1 MKKLFLWLTLL
12 IVFIAVLAYSIV
24 FSKFGNELIAS
35 YIENKVNNPQQNI
48 KFKVTNFRL
57 RVDSLDFNAVIN
69 ENSNISVNGALS
81 IWDRWVDLKYD
92 IKITDLSILNNLI
105 NQNLKSELFT
115 NGVFKGDYQS
125 AIIQGFS
132 NIANS
137 ETKYNLVLKDFKIK
151 DILLELKNAKI
162 DELLNFM
169 NKPHYLN
176 GDLTI
181 NANIRNIDNNNLDG
195 KLIANIS
202 KGQLENDVI
211 NKEFN
216 QTFSSKINIDGDIEA
231 SFLGKNAEIKTQLLT
246 SIGNLILEK
255 TLVDLEK
262 DRVVSD
268 YKFEVKNLQK
278 LESVLGRKLIGDFNT
293 TGNILYENA
302 IFNVDGKSDIFESST
317 VFRFKLED
325 NIAKDISF
333 KVENTKIEKLLDF
346 LNEPIY
352 ATGDLNVQG
361 EIQNSNLE
369 ELSGTIISKISDAK
383 LVNEVVN
390 AVFKQELKTPVNF
403 DMALNNQFIPNKIV
417 SQMVLN
423 SSLAN
428 LSAENAIYDLVE
440 GVLKSDYLLKISSLD
455 NLKDFT
461 KTKLRGKLDIKGELE
476 KKDMFLF
483 ATGKSSVLGGKL
495 DFTLKNDDLTA
506 SLNDV
511 SVKELSYMMYK
522 PEFFNSRGDFSLNY
536 NTITKQGNLVGKFF
550 NGSFLPNDLALL
562 INHLAKFDLTK
573 EIYETVDLNSD
584 INDNLLTSNFLMKSE
599 NTQIESKEAITDFDK
614 NFIDAKL
621 NTQIKNRSFNLSLMG
636 EMNKPKISLGAEELL
651 KNEIDR
657 KLEKNRDKIEE
668 KLNKVLDGE
677 VDNEKAKQ
685 LLKNIF
691 R

>member
-1 MKKLFLWLTLL
+1 MNKLFLWLTLL

-81 IWDRWVDLKYD
+81 IWNRWVDLKYD

-115 NGVFKGDYQS
+115 NGVFKGDNQS

-151 DILLELKNAKI
+151 DIFLELKNAKI
-162 DELLNFM
+162 DEFLNFM

-231 SFLGKNAEIKTQLLT
+231 LFLGKNAEIKTQLLT

-262 DRVVSD
+262 DRVISD
-268 YKFEVKNLQK
+268 FKLEAKNLQK

-293 TGNILYENA
+293 TGNILYDNL
-302 IFNVDGKSDIFESST
+302 ILSVDGNSDIFESST

-361 EIQNSNLE
+361 EIQNSKLE

-403 DMALNNQFIPNKIV
+403 EMALNNQFIPNKIV

-423 SSLAN
+423 SSIVN
-428 LSAENAIYDLVE
+428 LSAENGIYDLVE

-536 NTITKQGNLVGKFF
+536 NTITKQGNLVGKLF
-550 NGSFLPNDLALL
+550 NGSFLPNDLSLL

-573 EIYETVDLNSD
+573 EIYETVNLNSE
-584 INDNLLTSNFLMKSE
+584 INDKQLTSNFLMKSE
-599 NTQIESKEAITDFDK
+599 NTQIESKDAITDFDK

-621 NTQIKNRSFNLSLMG
+621 NTQIKNRSFNLSLIG
-636 EMNKPKISLGAEELL
+636 EMNKPKISLDTKELL

-677 VDNEKAKQ
+677 VDNEKAKE

>member
-57 RVDSLDFNAVIN
+57 RADSLDFNAVIN

-81 IWDRWVDLKYD
+81 IWNRWVDLKYD

-181 NANIRNIDNNNLDG
+181 NANIKNIDNNNLDG

-325 NIAKDISF
+325 NIVKDISF

-677 VDNEKAKQ
+677 VDNEKAKE

>member
-81 IWDRWVDLKYD
+81 IWNRWVDLKYD

-151 DILLELKNAKI
+151 DIFLELKNAKI

-181 NANIRNIDNNNLDG
+181 NANIKNIDNNNLDG

-231 SFLGKNAEIKTQLLT
+231 LFLGKNAEIKTQLLT
-246 SIGNLILEK
+246 SIGNLFLEK

-268 YKFEVKNLQK
+268 YKFEAKNLQK

-302 IFNVDGKSDIFESST
+302 IFNVDGNSDIFESST

-325 NIAKDISF
+325 NIVKDISF

-550 NGSFLPNDLALL
+550 NGSFLPNDLSLL

-677 VDNEKAKQ
+677 VDNEKAKE

>member
-81 IWDRWVDLKYD
+81 IWNRWVDLKYD

-115 NGVFKGDYQS
+115 NGVFKGDNQS

-151 DILLELKNAKI
+151 DIFLELKNAKI
-162 DELLNFM
+162 DEFLNFM

-231 SFLGKNAEIKTQLLT
+231 LFLGKNAEIKTQLLT

-262 DRVVSD
+262 DRVISD
-268 YKFEVKNLQK
+268 FKLEAKNLQK

-293 TGNILYENA
+293 TGNILYDNL
-302 IFNVDGKSDIFESST
+302 ILSVDGNSDIFESST

-361 EIQNSNLE
+361 EIQNSKLE
-369 ELSGTIISKISDAK
+369 ELSGTIISKISNAK

-403 DMALNNQFIPNKIV
+403 EMGLN
-417 SQMVLN
+417 
-423 SSLAN
+423 
-428 LSAENAIYDLVE
+428 
-440 GVLKSDYLLKISSLD
+440 
-455 NLKDFT
+455 
-461 KTKLRGKLDIKGELE
+461 
-476 KKDMFLF
+476 
-483 ATGKSSVLGGKL
+483 
-495 DFTLKNDDLTA
+495 
-506 SLNDV
+506 
-511 SVKELSYMMYK
+511 
-522 PEFFNSRGDFSLNY
+522 
-536 NTITKQGNLVGKFF
+536 
-550 NGSFLPNDLALL
+550 
-562 INHLAKFDLTK
+562 
-573 EIYETVDLNSD
+573 
-584 INDNLLTSNFLMKSE
+584 
-599 NTQIESKEAITDFDK
+599 
-614 NFIDAKL
+614 
-621 NTQIKNRSFNLSLMG
+621 
-636 EMNKPKISLGAEELL
+636 
-651 KNEIDR
+651 
-657 KLEKNRDKIEE
+657 
-668 KLNKVLDGE
+668 
-677 VDNEKAKQ
+677 
-685 LLKNIF
+685 
-691 R
+691 

>member
-81 IWDRWVDLKYD
+81 IWNRWVDLKYD

-181 NANIRNIDNNNLDG
+181 NANIKNIDNNNLDG

-231 SFLGKNAEIKTQLLT
+231 LFLGKNAEIKTQLLT
-246 SIGNLILEK
+246 SIGNLFLEK

-268 YKFEVKNLQK
+268 YKFEAKNLQK

-293 TGNILYENA
+293 TGNILYDNL
-302 IFNVDGKSDIFESST
+302 ILSVDGNSDIFESST

-677 VDNEKAKQ
+677 VDNEKAKE

>member
-1 MKKLFLWLTLL
+1 MNKLFLWLTLL

-81 IWDRWVDLKYD
+81 IWNRWVDLKYD

-115 NGVFKGDYQS
+115 NGVFKGDNQS

-151 DILLELKNAKI
+151 DIFLELKNAKI
-162 DELLNFM
+162 DEFLNFM

-231 SFLGKNAEIKTQLLT
+231 LFLGKNAEIKTQLLT

-262 DRVVSD
+262 DRVISD
-268 YKFEVKNLQK
+268 FKLEAKNLQK

-293 TGNILYENA
+293 TGNILYDNL
-302 IFNVDGKSDIFESST
+302 ILSVDGNSDIFESST

-403 DMALNNQFIPNKIV
+403 EMALNNQFIPNKIV

-423 SSLAN
+423 SSIVN
-428 LSAENAIYDLVE
+428 LSAENGIYDLVE

-536 NTITKQGNLVGKFF
+536 NTITKQGNLVGKLF
-550 NGSFLPNDLALL
+550 NGSFLPNDLSLL

-573 EIYETVDLNSD
+573 EIYETVNLNSE
-584 INDNLLTSNFLMKSE
+584 INDKQLTSNFLMKSE
-599 NTQIESKEAITDFDK
+599 NTQIESKDAITDFDK

-621 NTQIKNRSFNLSLMG
+621 NTQIKNRSFNLSLIG
-636 EMNKPKISLGAEELL
+636 EMNKPKISLDTKELL

-677 VDNEKAKQ
+677 VDNEKAKE

>member
-92 IKITDLSILNNLI
+92 IKINDLSILNNLV

-151 DILLELKNAKI
+151 DIFLELKNAKI
-162 DELLNFM
+162 DEFLNFM

-293 TGNILYENA
+293 TGNILYDNL
-302 IFNVDGKSDIFESST
+302 ILSVDGKSDIFESST

-361 EIQNSNLE
+361 EIQNSKLE
-369 ELSGTIISKISDAK
+369 ELSGTIISKISNAK

-403 DMALNNQFIPNKIV
+403 EMALNNQFIPNKIV

-423 SSLAN
+423 SSIAN

-550 NGSFLPNDLALL
+550 NGSFLPNDLAVL

-621 NTQIKNRSFNLSLMG
+621 NTQIKNRSFNLSLIG

-677 VDNEKAKQ
+677 VDNEKAKE

>member
-92 IKITDLSILNNLI
+92 IKINDLSILNNLI

-115 NGVFKGDYQS
+115 NGVFKGDNQS

-137 ETKYNLVLKDFKIK
+137 KTKYNLVLKDFKIK
-151 DILLELKNAKI
+151 DIFLELKNAKI
-162 DELLNFM
+162 DEFLNFM

-181 NANIRNIDNNNLDG
+181 NANIKNIDNNNLDG

-231 SFLGKNAEIKTQLLT
+231 LFLGKNAEIKTQLLT
-246 SIGNLILEK
+246 SIGNLFLEK

-268 YKFEVKNLQK
+268 YKFEAKNLQK

-293 TGNILYENA
+293 TGNILYDNL
-302 IFNVDGKSDIFESST
+302 ILSVDGNSDIFESST

-325 NIAKDISF
+325 NIVKDISF

-428 LSAENAIYDLVE
+428 LSAENAIYYLVE

-550 NGSFLPNDLALL
+550 NGSFLPNDLSLL

-621 NTQIKNRSFNLSLMG
+621 NTQIKNRSFNLSLIG

-677 VDNEKAKQ
+677 VDNEKAKE

>member
-92 IKITDLSILNNLI
+92 IKINDLSILNNLV

-137 ETKYNLVLKDFKIK
+137 ETKYNLVLEDFKIK
-151 DILLELKNAKI
+151 DIFLELKNAKI
-162 DELLNFM
+162 DEFLNFM

-181 NANIRNIDNNNLDG
+181 NANIKNIDNNNLDG

-246 SIGNLILEK
+246 SIGNLFLEK

-268 YKFEVKNLQK
+268 YKFEAKNLQK

-423 SSLAN
+423 SSIAN

-550 NGSFLPNDLALL
+550 NGSFLPNDLSLL

-621 NTQIKNRSFNLSLMG
+621 NTQIKNRSFNLSLIG

-677 VDNEKAKQ
+677 VDNEKAKE

>member
-81 IWDRWVDLKYD
+81 IWNRWVDLKYD

-151 DILLELKNAKI
+151 DIFLELKNAKI
-162 DELLNFM
+162 DEFLNFM

-181 NANIRNIDNNNLDG
+181 NANIKNIDNNNLDG

-231 SFLGKNAEIKTQLLT
+231 LFLGKNAEIKTQLLT
-246 SIGNLILEK
+246 SIGNLFLEK

-268 YKFEVKNLQK
+268 YKFEAKNLQK

-293 TGNILYENA
+293 TGNILYDNL
-302 IFNVDGKSDIFESST
+302 ILSVDGNSDIFESST

-325 NIAKDISF
+325 NIVKDISF

-428 LSAENAIYDLVE
+428 LSAENAIYYLVE

-677 VDNEKAKQ
+677 VDNEKAKE

>member
-81 IWDRWVDLKYD
+81 IWNRWVDLKYD

-151 DILLELKNAKI
+151 DIFLELKNAKI
-162 DELLNFM
+162 DEFLNFM

-181 NANIRNIDNNNLDG
+181 NANIKNIDNNNLDG

-231 SFLGKNAEIKTQLLT
+231 LFLGKNAEIKTQLLT
-246 SIGNLILEK
+246 SIGNLFLEK

-268 YKFEVKNLQK
+268 YKFEAKNLQK

-293 TGNILYENA
+293 TGNILYDNL
-302 IFNVDGKSDIFESST
+302 ILSVDGNSDIFESST

-325 NIAKDISF
+325 NIVKDISF

-428 LSAENAIYDLVE
+428 LSAENAIYYLVE

-550 NGSFLPNDLALL
+550 NGSFLPNDLSLL

-621 NTQIKNRSFNLSLMG
+621 NTQIKNRSFNLSLIG

-677 VDNEKAKQ
+677 VDNEKAKE

>member
-92 IKITDLSILNNLI
+92 IKINDLSILNNLV

-151 DILLELKNAKI
+151 DIFLELKNAKI

-181 NANIRNIDNNNLDG
+181 NANIKNIDNNNLDG

-231 SFLGKNAEIKTQLLT
+231 LFLGKNAEIKTQLLT
-246 SIGNLILEK
+246 SIGNLFLEK

-268 YKFEVKNLQK
+268 YKFEAKNLQK

-293 TGNILYENA
+293 TGNILYDNL
-302 IFNVDGKSDIFESST
+302 ILSVDGNSDIFESST

-325 NIAKDISF
+325 NIVKDISF

-677 VDNEKAKQ
+677 VDNEKAKE

>member
-81 IWDRWVDLKYD
+81 IWNRWVDLKYD

-151 DILLELKNAKI
+151 DIFLELKNAKI
-162 DELLNFM
+162 DEFLNFM

-181 NANIRNIDNNNLDG
+181 NANIKNIDNNNLDG

-231 SFLGKNAEIKTQLLT
+231 LFLGKNAEIKTQLLT
-246 SIGNLILEK
+246 SIGNLFLEK

-293 TGNILYENA
+293 TGNILYDNL
-302 IFNVDGKSDIFESST
+302 ILSVDGNSDIFESST

-325 NIAKDISF
+325 NIVKDISF

-428 LSAENAIYDLVE
+428 LSAENAIYYLVE

-677 VDNEKAKQ
+677 VDNEKAKE

>member
-81 IWDRWVDLKYD
+81 IWNRWVDLKYD

-151 DILLELKNAKI
+151 DIFLELKNAKI

-181 NANIRNIDNNNLDG
+181 NANIKNIDNNNLDG

-231 SFLGKNAEIKTQLLT
+231 LFLGKNAEIKTQLLT
-246 SIGNLILEK
+246 SIGNLFLEK

-293 TGNILYENA
+293 TGNILYDNL
-302 IFNVDGKSDIFESST
+302 ILSVDGNSDIFESST

-325 NIAKDISF
+325 NIVKDISF

-428 LSAENAIYDLVE
+428 LSAENAIYYLVE

-677 VDNEKAKQ
+677 VDNEKAKE

>member
-81 IWDRWVDLKYD
+81 IWNRWVDLKYD

-151 DILLELKNAKI
+151 DIFLELKNAKI
-162 DELLNFM
+162 DEFLNFM

-181 NANIRNIDNNNLDG
+181 NANIKNIDNNNLDG

-268 YKFEVKNLQK
+268 YKFEAKNLQK

-293 TGNILYENA
+293 TGNILYDNL
-302 IFNVDGKSDIFESST
+302 ILSVDGNSDIFESST

-677 VDNEKAKQ
+677 VDNEKAKE

>member
-81 IWDRWVDLKYD
+81 IWNRWVDLKYD

-115 NGVFKGDYQS
+115 NGVFKGDNQS

-151 DILLELKNAKI
+151 DIFLELKNAKI
-162 DELLNFM
+162 DEFLNFM

-181 NANIRNIDNNNLDG
+181 NANIKNIDNNNLDG

-246 SIGNLILEK
+246 SIGNLFLEK

-677 VDNEKAKQ
+677 VDNEKAKE

>member
-81 IWDRWVDLKYD
+81 IWNRWVDLKYD
-92 IKITDLSILNNLI
+92 IKINDLSILNNLV

-151 DILLELKNAKI
+151 DIFLELKNAKI
-162 DELLNFM
+162 DEFLNFM

-181 NANIRNIDNNNLDG
+181 NANIKNIDNNNLDG

-268 YKFEVKNLQK
+268 YKFEAKNLQK

-677 VDNEKAKQ
+677 VDNEKAKE

>member
-92 IKITDLSILNNLI
+92 IKINDLSILNNLV

-151 DILLELKNAKI
+151 DIFLELKNAKI
-162 DELLNFM
+162 DEFLNFM

-231 SFLGKNAEIKTQLLT
+231 LFLGKNAEIKTQLLT
-246 SIGNLILEK
+246 SIGNLFLEK

-268 YKFEVKNLQK
+268 YKFEAKNLQK

-293 TGNILYENA
+293 TGNILYDNL
-302 IFNVDGKSDIFESST
+302 ILSVDGKSDIFESST

-361 EIQNSNLE
+361 EIQNSKLE
-369 ELSGTIISKISDAK
+369 ELSGTIISKISNAK

-403 DMALNNQFIPNKIV
+403 EMALNNQFIPNKIV

-423 SSLAN
+423 SSIAN

-550 NGSFLPNDLALL
+550 NGSFLPNDLSLL

-677 VDNEKAKQ
+677 VDNEKAKE

>member
-81 IWDRWVDLKYD
+81 IWNRWVDLKYD

-115 NGVFKGDYQS
+115 NGVFKGDNQS

-151 DILLELKNAKI
+151 DIFLELKNAKI
-162 DELLNFM
+162 DEFLNFM

-181 NANIRNIDNNNLDG
+181 NANIKNIDNNNLDG

-231 SFLGKNAEIKTQLLT
+231 LFLGKNAEIKTQLLT
-246 SIGNLILEK
+246 SIGNLFLEK

-293 TGNILYENA
+293 TGNILYDNL
-302 IFNVDGKSDIFESST
+302 ILSVDGNSDIFESST

-428 LSAENAIYDLVE
+428 LSAENAIYYLVE

-677 VDNEKAKQ
+677 VDNEKAKE

>member
-81 IWDRWVDLKYD
+81 IWNRWVDLKYD

-151 DILLELKNAKI
+151 DIFLELKNAKI
-162 DELLNFM
+162 DEFLNFM

-181 NANIRNIDNNNLDG
+181 NANIKNIDNNNLDG

-231 SFLGKNAEIKTQLLT
+231 LFLGKNAEIKTQLLT
-246 SIGNLILEK
+246 SIGNLFLEK

-268 YKFEVKNLQK
+268 YKFEAKNLQK

-293 TGNILYENA
+293 TGNILYDNL
-302 IFNVDGKSDIFESST
+302 ILSVDGNSDIFESST

-325 NIAKDISF
+325 NIVKDISF

-423 SSLAN
+423 SSIAN

-677 VDNEKAKQ
+677 VDNEKAKE

>member
-81 IWDRWVDLKYD
+81 IWNRWVDLKYD

-181 NANIRNIDNNNLDG
+181 NANIKNIDNNNLDG

-231 SFLGKNAEIKTQLLT
+231 LFLGKNAEIKTQLLT
-246 SIGNLILEK
+246 SIGNLFLEK

-268 YKFEVKNLQK
+268 YKFEAKNLQK

-293 TGNILYENA
+293 TGNILYDNL
-302 IFNVDGKSDIFESST
+302 ILSVDGKSDIFESST

-428 LSAENAIYDLVE
+428 LSAENAIYYLVE

-677 VDNEKAKQ
+677 VDNEKAKE

>member
-81 IWDRWVDLKYD
+81 IWNRWVDLKYD

-151 DILLELKNAKI
+151 DIFLELKNAKI
-162 DELLNFM
+162 DEFLNFM

-181 NANIRNIDNNNLDG
+181 NANIKNIDNNNLDG

-231 SFLGKNAEIKTQLLT
+231 LFLGKNAEIKTQLLT

-293 TGNILYENA
+293 TGNILYDNL
-302 IFNVDGKSDIFESST
+302 ILSVDGNSDIFESST

-325 NIAKDISF
+325 NIVKDISF

-677 VDNEKAKQ
+677 VDNEKAKE

>member
-81 IWDRWVDLKYD
+81 IWNRWVDLKYD

-115 NGVFKGDYQS
+115 NGVFKGDNQS

-151 DILLELKNAKI
+151 DIFLELKNAKI
-162 DELLNFM
+162 DEFLNFM

-181 NANIRNIDNNNLDG
+181 NANIKNIDNNNLDG

-550 NGSFLPNDLALL
+550 NGSFLPNDLSLL

-621 NTQIKNRSFNLSLMG
+621 NTQIKNRSFNISLIG
-636 EMNKPKISLGAEELL
+636 EMNKPKISLDAEELL

-668 KLNKVLDGE
+668 KLNKVLGE
-677 VDNEKAKQ
+677 NSDNEKTKE
-685 LLKNIF
+685 LLKNIL

>member
-1 MKKLFLWLTLL
+1 MNKLFLWLTLL
-12 IVFIAVLAYSIV
+12 IVFIAVLAYSIL

-81 IWDRWVDLKYD
+81 IWNRWVDLKYD

-151 DILLELKNAKI
+151 DIFLELKNAKI
-162 DELLNFM
+162 DEFLNFM

-231 SFLGKNAEIKTQLLT
+231 LFLGKNAEIKTQLLT
-246 SIGNLILEK
+246 SIGNLFLEK

-268 YKFEVKNLQK
+268 YKFEAKNLQK

-293 TGNILYENA
+293 TGNILYDNL
-302 IFNVDGKSDIFESST
+302 ILSVDGNSDIFESST

-361 EIQNSNLE
+361 EIQNSKLE
-369 ELSGTIISKISDAK
+369 ELSGAIISKISNAK

-403 DMALNNQFIPNKIV
+403 EMALNNQFIPNKIV

-423 SSLAN
+423 SSIAN
-428 LSAENAIYDLVE
+428 LSAENATYDLLE
-440 GVLKSDYLLKISSLD
+440 GVLKSDYLLKVSSLD

-550 NGSFLPNDLALL
+550 NGSFLPNDLSLL

-573 EIYETVDLNSD
+573 EIYETVNLNSE

-599 NTQIESKEAITDFDK
+599 NTQIESKDAITDFDK

-621 NTQIKNRSFNLSLMG
+621 NTQIKNRSFNLSLIG
-636 EMNKPKISLGAEELL
+636 EMNKPKISLDAKELL

-677 VDNEKAKQ
+677 VDNEKAKE

>member
-81 IWDRWVDLKYD
+81 IWNRWVDLKYD

-115 NGVFKGDYQS
+115 NGVFKGDNQS

-151 DILLELKNAKI
+151 DIFLELKNAKI
-162 DELLNFM
+162 DEFLNFM

-181 NANIRNIDNNNLDG
+181 NANIKNIDNNNLDG

-231 SFLGKNAEIKTQLLT
+231 LFLGKNAEIKTQLLT
-246 SIGNLILEK
+246 SIGNLFLEK

-293 TGNILYENA
+293 TGNILYDNL
-302 IFNVDGKSDIFESST
+302 ILSVDGNSDIFESST

-550 NGSFLPNDLALL
+550 NGSFLPNDLSLL

-573 EIYETVDLNSD
+573 EIYETVNLNSE

-599 NTQIESKEAITDFDK
+599 NTQIESKDAITDFDK

-677 VDNEKAKQ
+677 VDNEKAKE

>member
-92 IKITDLSILNNLI
+92 IKINDLSILNNLV

-151 DILLELKNAKI
+151 DIFLELKNAKI
-162 DELLNFM
+162 DEFLNFM

-181 NANIRNIDNNNLDG
+181 NANIKNIDNNNLDG

-293 TGNILYENA
+293 TGNILYDNL
-302 IFNVDGKSDIFESST
+302 ILSVDGNSDIFERST

-325 NIAKDISF
+325 NIVKDISF

-461 KTKLRGKLDIKGELE
+461 KTKLRGKLDIKGDLE

-522 PEFFNSRGDFSLNY
+522 PEFFNSKGDFSLNY

-550 NGSFLPNDLALL
+550 NGSFLPNDLSLL

-573 EIYETVDLNSD
+573 EIYETVNLNSE

-599 NTQIESKEAITDFDK
+599 NTQIESKDAITDFDK

-677 VDNEKAKQ
+677 VDNEKAKE

>member
-81 IWDRWVDLKYD
+81 IWNRWVDLKYD

-151 DILLELKNAKI
+151 DIFLELKNAKI
-162 DELLNFM
+162 DEFLNFM

-246 SIGNLILEK
+246 SIGNLFLEK

-268 YKFEVKNLQK
+268 YKFEAKNLQK

-293 TGNILYENA
+293 TGNILYDNL
-302 IFNVDGKSDIFESST
+302 ILSVDGKSDIFESST

-361 EIQNSNLE
+361 EIQNSKLE
-369 ELSGTIISKISDAK
+369 ELSGTIISKISNAK

-403 DMALNNQFIPNKIV
+403 EMALNNQFIPNKIV

-550 NGSFLPNDLALL
+550 NGSFLPNDLSLL

-677 VDNEKAKQ
+677 VDNEKAKE

>member
-81 IWDRWVDLKYD
+81 IWNRWVDLKYD

-115 NGVFKGDYQS
+115 NGVFKGDNQS

-151 DILLELKNAKI
+151 DIFLELKNAKI
-162 DELLNFM
+162 DEFLNFM

-181 NANIRNIDNNNLDG
+181 NANIKNIDNNNLDG

-231 SFLGKNAEIKTQLLT
+231 LFLGKNAEIKTQLLT
-246 SIGNLILEK
+246 SIGNLFLEK

-293 TGNILYENA
+293 TGNILYDNL
-302 IFNVDGKSDIFESST
+302 ILSVDGNSDIFESST

-325 NIAKDISF
+325 NIVKDISF

-428 LSAENAIYDLVE
+428 LSAENAIYYLVE

-677 VDNEKAKQ
+677 VDNEKAKE

>member
-81 IWDRWVDLKYD
+81 IWNRWVDLKYD

-115 NGVFKGDYQS
+115 NGVFKGDNQS

-151 DILLELKNAKI
+151 DIFLELKNAKI
-162 DELLNFM
+162 DEFLNFM

-181 NANIRNIDNNNLDG
+181 NANIKNIDNNNLDG

-231 SFLGKNAEIKTQLLT
+231 LFLGKNAEIKTQLLT
-246 SIGNLILEK
+246 SIGNLFLEK

-293 TGNILYENA
+293 TGNILYDNL
-302 IFNVDGKSDIFESST
+302 ILSVDGNSDIFESST

-325 NIAKDISF
+325 NIVKDISF

-677 VDNEKAKQ
+677 VDNEKAKE

>member
-92 IKITDLSILNNLI
+92 IKINDLSILNNLV

-151 DILLELKNAKI
+151 DIFLELKNAKI
-162 DELLNFM
+162 DEFLNFM

-231 SFLGKNAEIKTQLLT
+231 LFLGKNAEIKTQLLT
-246 SIGNLILEK
+246 SIGNLFLEK

-268 YKFEVKNLQK
+268 YKFEAKNLQK

-293 TGNILYENA
+293 TGNILYDNL
-302 IFNVDGKSDIFESST
+302 ILSVDGKSDIFESST

-361 EIQNSNLE
+361 EIQNSKLE
-369 ELSGTIISKISDAK
+369 ELSGTIISKISNAK

-550 NGSFLPNDLALL
+550 NGSFLPNDLSLL

-573 EIYETVDLNSD
+573 EIYETVNLNSE
-584 INDNLLTSNFLMKSE
+584 INDKQLTSNFLMKSE

-677 VDNEKAKQ
+677 VDNEKAKE

>member
-24 FSKFGNELIAS
+24 FSKFGNEFIAS

-81 IWDRWVDLKYD
+81 IWNRWVDLKYD
-92 IKITDLSILNNLI
+92 IKITDLSILNNFI

-137 ETKYNLVLKDFKIK
+137 ETKYNLVFKDFKIK
-151 DILLELKNAKI
+151 DIFLELKNAKI

-181 NANIRNIDNNNLDG
+181 NANIKNIDNNNLDG

-211 NKEFN
+211 NEEFN
-216 QTFSSKINIDGDIEA
+216 QTFSSKINIDGDIDA

-262 DRVVSD
+262 DRVISD
-268 YKFEVKNLQK
+268 FKLEAKNLQK
-278 LESVLGRKLIGDFNT
+278 LESVFGRKLIGNFNT
-293 TGNILYENA
+293 VGNILYENA

-352 ATGDLNVQG
+352 ATGDLNIQG
-361 EIQNSNLE
+361 EIQNSKLE

-403 DMALNNQFIPNKIV
+403 EMALNNQFIPNKIV

-423 SSLAN
+423 SSIAN
-428 LSAENAIYDLVE
+428 LSAENGIYDLVE

-522 PEFFNSRGDFSLNY
+522 PEFFNSRGDFNLNY
-536 NTITKQGNLVGKFF
+536 NTITKQGNLVGKLF
-550 NGSFLPNDLALL
+550 NGSFLPNDLSLL

-573 EIYETVDLNSD
+573 EIYETVNLNSE

-599 NTQIESKEAITDFDK
+599 NTQIESKDAIIDFDK

-621 NTQIKNRSFNLSLMG
+621 NTQIKNRSFNLSLIG
-636 EMNKPKISLGAEELL
+636 EMNKPKISLDTKELL
-651 KNEIDR
+651 KNELDR

-668 KLNKVLDGE
+668 KLNKVLGE
-677 VDNEKAKQ
+677 NSDNEKAKE

>member
-81 IWDRWVDLKYD
+81 IWNRWVDLKYD

-115 NGVFKGDYQS
+115 NGVFKGDNQS

-151 DILLELKNAKI
+151 DIFLELKNAKI
-162 DELLNFM
+162 DEFLNFM

-181 NANIRNIDNNNLDG
+181 NANIKNIDNNNLDG

-231 SFLGKNAEIKTQLLT
+231 LFLGKNAEIKTQLLT
-246 SIGNLILEK
+246 SIGNLFLEK

-293 TGNILYENA
+293 TGNILYDNL
-302 IFNVDGKSDIFESST
+302 ILSVDGNSDIFESST

-325 NIAKDISF
+325 NIVKDISF

-423 SSLAN
+423 SSIAN

-550 NGSFLPNDLALL
+550 NGSFLQNDLALL

-621 NTQIKNRSFNLSLMG
+621 NTQIKNRSFNLSLIG
-636 EMNKPKISLGAEELL
+636 EMNKPKISLDAEELL

-677 VDNEKAKQ
+677 VDNEKAKE

>member
-81 IWDRWVDLKYD
+81 IWNRWVDLKYD

-115 NGVFKGDYQS
+115 NGVFKGDNQS

-151 DILLELKNAKI
+151 DIFLELKNAKI
-162 DELLNFM
+162 DEFLNFM

-231 SFLGKNAEIKTQLLT
+231 LFLGKNAEIKTQLLT

-262 DRVVSD
+262 DRVISD
-268 YKFEVKNLQK
+268 FKLEAKNLQK

-293 TGNILYENA
+293 TGNILYDNL
-302 IFNVDGKSDIFESST
+302 ILSVDGNSDIFESST

-361 EIQNSNLE
+361 EIQNSKLE
-369 ELSGTIISKISDAK
+369 ELSGTIISKISNAK

-403 DMALNNQFIPNKIV
+403 EMALNNQFIPNKIV

-423 SSLAN
+423 SSIAN
-428 LSAENAIYDLVE
+428 LSAENATYDLIE

-483 ATGKSSVLGGKL
+483 STGKSSVLGGKL

-573 EIYETVDLNSD
+573 EIYETVNLNSE

-599 NTQIESKEAITDFDK
+599 NTQIESKDAITDFDK

-621 NTQIKNRSFNLSLMG
+621 NTQIKNRSFNLSLIG
-636 EMNKPKISLGAEELL
+636 EMNKPKISLDAKDLL
-651 KNEIDR
+651 QNEIDR

-677 VDNEKAKQ
+677 VDNEKAKE

>member
-24 FSKFGNELIAS
+24 FSKFGNEFIAS

-57 RVDSLDFNAVIN
+57 RVDFLDFNAVIN

-81 IWDRWVDLKYD
+81 IWNRWVDLKYD

-137 ETKYNLVLKDFKIK
+137 ETKYNLVFKDFKIK
-151 DILLELKNAKI
+151 DIFLELKNAKI

-181 NANIRNIDNNNLDG
+181 NANIKNIDNNNLDG

-202 KGQLENDVI
+202 KGQLENDII

-216 QTFSSKINIDGDIEA
+216 QTFSSKINIDGDIDA

-262 DRVVSD
+262 DRVISD
-268 YKFEVKNLQK
+268 FKLEAKNLQK
-278 LESVLGRKLIGDFNT
+278 LESVFGRKLIGNFNT
-293 TGNILYENA
+293 VGNILYENA

-352 ATGDLNVQG
+352 ATGDLNIQG
-361 EIQNSNLE
+361 EIQNSKLE

-403 DMALNNQFIPNKIV
+403 EMALNNQFIPNKIV

-423 SSLAN
+423 SSIAN
-428 LSAENAIYDLVE
+428 LSAENGIYDLVE

-511 SVKELSYMMYK
+511 SVKELSYMMYN

-536 NTITKQGNLVGKFF
+536 NTITKQGNLVGKLF
-550 NGSFLPNDLALL
+550 NGSFLPNDLSLL

-573 EIYETVDLNSD
+573 EIYETVNLNSE

-599 NTQIESKEAITDFDK
+599 NTQIESKDAIIDFDK

-621 NTQIKNRSFNLSLMG
+621 NTQIKNRSFNLSLIG
-636 EMNKPKISLGAEELL
+636 EMNKPKISLDTKELL
-651 KNEIDR
+651 KNELDR

-668 KLNKVLDGE
+668 KLNKVLGE
-677 VDNEKAKQ
+677 NSDNEKAKE

>member
-81 IWDRWVDLKYD
+81 IWNRWVDLKYD
-92 IKITDLSILNNLI
+92 IKITDLSILNNLV

-151 DILLELKNAKI
+151 DIFLELKNAKI
-162 DELLNFM
+162 DEFLNFM

-231 SFLGKNAEIKTQLLT
+231 LFLGKNAEIKTQLLT
-246 SIGNLILEK
+246 SIGNLFLEK

-268 YKFEVKNLQK
+268 YKFEAKNLQK

-293 TGNILYENA
+293 TGNILYDNL
-302 IFNVDGKSDIFESST
+302 ILSVDGNSDIFESST

-325 NIAKDISF
+325 NIVKDISF

-423 SSLAN
+423 SSIAN

-677 VDNEKAKQ
+677 VDNEKAKE

>member
-92 IKITDLSILNNLI
+92 IKINDLSILNNLV

-181 NANIRNIDNNNLDG
+181 NANIKNIDNNNLDG

-522 PEFFNSRGDFSLNY
+522 PEFFNSKGDFSLNY

-550 NGSFLPNDLALL
+550 NGSFLPNDLSIL
-562 INHLAKFDLTK
+562 INQLAKFDLTK
-573 EIYETVDLNSD
+573 EIYETVDLNGD

-599 NTQIESKEAITDFDK
+599 NTQIESKDAITDFDK

-677 VDNEKAKQ
+677 VDNEKAKE

>member
-81 IWDRWVDLKYD
+81 IWNRWVDLKYD

-115 NGVFKGDYQS
+115 NGVFKGDNQS

-151 DILLELKNAKI
+151 DIFLELKNAKI

-181 NANIRNIDNNNLDG
+181 NANIKNIDNNNLDG

-231 SFLGKNAEIKTQLLT
+231 LFLGKNAEIKTQLLT
-246 SIGNLILEK
+246 SIGNLFLEK

-268 YKFEVKNLQK
+268 YKFEAKNLQK

-302 IFNVDGKSDIFESST
+302 IFNVDGNSDIFESST

-677 VDNEKAKQ
+677 VDNEKAKE